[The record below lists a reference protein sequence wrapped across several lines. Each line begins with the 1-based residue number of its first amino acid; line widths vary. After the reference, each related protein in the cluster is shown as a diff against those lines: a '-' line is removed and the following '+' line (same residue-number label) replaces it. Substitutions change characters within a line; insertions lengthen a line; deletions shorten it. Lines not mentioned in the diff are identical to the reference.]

1 MSFKQKPSRHK
12 YLSNVQTLDE
22 LHHNNITKFHEEK
35 SGLAQKR
42 KKLDD
47 LYRKQQSFDKS
58 TDIKTRSQ
66 TRGEIKQL
74 EMEINGA
81 KNDSKILEY
90 MSKAGEYIVNYY
102 EITCGVY
109 YNINEN
115 DTKEKSTNGPDKG
128 ITDTVVD
135 ITETETRPKKSKE
148 KTGINISDKLKHYN
162 ELSQKNR
169 KVKKPVKKRRIVQES
184 SGKKSILQYFN
195 ADNPK
200 ETEENVNN
208 GNGITIMNRAT
219 LQDKYLMIMDKNYA
233 CEKVRAD
240 KIINCLNCNVEKTL
254 FQSEGSY
261 VCRKCGDTEPVI
273 MESEIPSHKEMA
285 NEKQKYPYKKINHL
299 KEKLNQFQSKES
311 ADIPENI
318 CNAIRMDLRKKKIR
332 PENCAPF
339 HIKSILK
346 KRRLTSYYEHLQ
358 QIYCIISGANPIT
371 LPREVEET
379 IINMFQAM
387 QESFRA
393 HCPASRSNFLS
404 YSYVLNK
411 LFRILKMPEH
421 AKYFNLLKSKDKRRE
436 QDIIWKKICKDMGW
450 TFYPSL

>member
-1 MSFKQKPSRHK
+1 MSFKKKPSKHK

-22 LHHNNITKFHEEK
+22 LHHNHITKFREEK
-35 SGLAQKR
+35 NELPQKKR
-42 KKLDD
+42 RLDELYKKLH
-47 LYRKQQSFDKS
+47 SFDKS
-58 TDIKTRSQ
+58 IDIKTKSQ
-66 TRGEIKQL
+66 VRGEIKQL
-74 EMEINGA
+74 ENDINSA

-90 MSKAGEYIVNYY
+90 MSKAGDYIVNYY

-109 YNINEN
+109 YNINDDDICEQKN
-115 DTKEKSTNGPDKG
+115 LKNQ
-128 ITDTVVD
+128 TDTVID
-135 ITETETRPKKSKE
+135 LTETEAQQKKPKGQS
-148 KTGINISDKLKHYN
+148 GINISDKLKHFN

-169 KVKKPVKKRRIVQES
+169 KIKKPVKKRRILQETS
-184 SGKKSILQYFN
+184 VKKSIFQYFN
-195 ADNPK
+195 PENK
-200 ETEENVNN
+200 ENSIEEKQNEESK
-208 GNGITIMNRAT
+208 IIMNRAT

-233 CEKVRAD
+233 CEKVKSD
-240 KIINCLNCNVEKTL
+240 KIIYCAICNNEKTL

-261 VCRKCGDTEPVI
+261 VCRKCGHTEAVI

-318 CNAIRMDLRKKKIR
+318 CNIIKSDLRKKKIR
-332 PENCAPF
+332 PENSTPSD
-339 HIKSILK
+339 IKSILK
-346 KRRLTSYYEHLQ
+346 KNRLTSYYEHLQ

-387 QESFRA
+387 QESFRS
-393 HCPASRSNFLS
+393 HCPSSRSNFLS

-421 AKYFNLLKSKDKRRE
+421 AKYFSLLKSKEKRRE
-436 QDIIWKKICKDMGW
+436 QDIIWGKICRDMRW
-450 TFYPSL
+450 KFYPSF